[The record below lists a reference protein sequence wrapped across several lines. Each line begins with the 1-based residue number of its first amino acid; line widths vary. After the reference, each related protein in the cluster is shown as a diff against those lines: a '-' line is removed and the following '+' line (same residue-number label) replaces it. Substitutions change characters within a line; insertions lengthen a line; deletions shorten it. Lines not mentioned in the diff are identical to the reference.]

1 MKKKSEGK
9 MIDCGKKMEKI
20 LIISKRK
27 GEGNRLITAKR
38 K

>member
-1 MKKKSEGK
+1 MKKKSERIK
-9 MIDCGKKMEKI
+9 IDYGKKMEKI

-27 GEGNRLITAKR
+27 GEGNRLITTKR